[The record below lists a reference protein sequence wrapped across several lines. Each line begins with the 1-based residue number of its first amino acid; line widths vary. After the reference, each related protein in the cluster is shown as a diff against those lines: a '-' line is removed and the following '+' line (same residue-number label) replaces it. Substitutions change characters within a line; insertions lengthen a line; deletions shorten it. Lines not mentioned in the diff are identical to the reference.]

1 MDMDDLI
8 DALAERL
15 DGALLNGHVVQ
26 AAVDSEDE
34 EVLIVE
40 VLGEAS
46 ESVAYALKF
55 SRVEEQS

>member
-15 DGALLNGHVVQ
+15 DGALLNGNITQ

-34 EVLIVE
+34 ETLIVE
-40 VLGEAS
+40 VLGEES

-55 SRVEEQS
+55 SRVEEPS